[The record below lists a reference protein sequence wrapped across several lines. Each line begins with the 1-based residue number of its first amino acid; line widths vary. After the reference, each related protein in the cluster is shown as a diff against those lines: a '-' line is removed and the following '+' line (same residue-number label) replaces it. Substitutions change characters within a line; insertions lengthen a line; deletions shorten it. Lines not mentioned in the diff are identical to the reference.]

1 MVQGVCVFFTKSDI
15 GSMFEVL
22 LKLRYND
29 VEADW
34 TSSRMVSSVIGREIL
49 RGRDILMREGAIDE
63 WLTFAPLRGGRS
75 ASAIPELNLHI
86 GEYDNG
92 MEAYLDM
99 NSRSI
104 ANTQWGSTFYK
115 FLEVAEQ
122 LHTIV
127 RHDG

>member
-1 MVQGVCVFFTKSDI
+1 
-15 GSMFEVL
+15 MFEVL

-99 NSRSI
+99 NSGSI